1 MTQHRYPIKSLI
13 LDYLRAGVGLSLTA
27 GPLIITDIFTITAY
41 ILLFLAL
48 LFTVFA
54 IRTVL
59 RQITTVALTSSGV
72 ESTGLFRAELDW
84 CRLERVRLRYY
95 TTRRDRRNG
104 WMQLSLMG
112 PRTRQIKL
120 DSSLEGFEDIALAA
134 AREARNR
141 GIVLDSTTTDNLYAL
156 DAPIGTLER
165 R

>member
-72 ESTGLFRAELDW
+72 ESTGLFRAKLDW

>member
-1 MTQHRYPIKSLI
+1 
-13 LDYLRAGVGLSLTA
+13 
-27 GPLIITDIFTITAY
+27 
-41 ILLFLAL
+41 
-48 LFTVFA
+48 
-54 IRTVL
+54 
-59 RQITTVALTSSGV
+59 
-72 ESTGLFRAELDW
+72 
-84 CRLERVRLRYY
+84 
-95 TTRRDRRNG
+95 
-104 WMQLSLMG
+104 MG

>member
-1 MTQHRYPIKSLI
+1 MTHHQYSIKSLI
-13 LDYLRAGVGLSLTA
+13 LDYLRAGVGVSLTA
-27 GPLIITDIFTITAY
+27 GPLIITDISTVTAY

-54 IRTVL
+54 TRTVI
-59 RQITTVALTSSGV
+59 RQITTVELTGSGV
-72 ESTGLFRAELDW
+72 ESTGLFRTKLDW

-112 PRTRQIKL
+112 LGTRQIKL

-134 AREARNR
+134 VREARNR

-156 DAPIGTLER
+156 DASIGTSER